1 MKKINWM
8 VRIQNKAFWLSLI
21 PAVLLLIQVVAA
33 VFGYQLDLGELGNR
47 LLAVVN
53 ALFAVLAVLGVIT
66 DPTTSGVCDS
76 DRVLGAGQ
84 TETAGNKAA
93 NPAAKEK

>member
-21 PAVLLLIQVVAA
+21 PAVLLLVQVVAA
-33 VFGYQLDLGELGNR
+33 VGYQLYLGELGNR

-76 DRVLGAGQ
+76 DNVLCAS
-84 TETAGNKAA
+84 KAA
-93 NPAAKEK
+93 PDGTGDSDAKKQ